1 MAIAQTKKPYEFL
14 ARWDDA
20 GVLKGAHVVF
30 REAITDADVEISS
43 KIGDTMPVAVGG
55 QQGFPL
61 ADILSTLHADALADV
76 AVKTAELSALTT
88 EKATLTT
95 EKAAAVAAREAADAQ
110 VATLTAAAA
119 AQATATAAEKATT
132 AEGNTTAVTALTTE
146 KAALVAAHDAAVAQ
160 VATLTAQVAALT
172 AQVTALQPPA
182 PVNGVPQVVTMVQ
195 AQLALLKAGLLDQV
209 NTAIAAIP
217 GDQGRAAQIEWASAT
232 SVHRVNPLI
241 AAMQTALSLTDAQID
256 ALFVAAA
263 LL

>member
-20 GVLKGAHVVF
+20 GALKGAHVVF

-95 EKAAAVAAREAADAQ
+95 EKAAAIAAREAAEAQ
-110 VATLTAAAA
+110 VATLTTAAA
-119 AQATATAAEKATT
+119 AQATATAAEKAATT
-132 AEGNTTAVTALTTE
+132 ADNTATVTALTTE
-146 KAALVAAHDAAVAQ
+146 KADLVAARDAAVTQ
-160 VATLTAQVAALT
+160 VATLT

-241 AAMQTALSLTDAQID
+241 TAMQTALSLTDAQID